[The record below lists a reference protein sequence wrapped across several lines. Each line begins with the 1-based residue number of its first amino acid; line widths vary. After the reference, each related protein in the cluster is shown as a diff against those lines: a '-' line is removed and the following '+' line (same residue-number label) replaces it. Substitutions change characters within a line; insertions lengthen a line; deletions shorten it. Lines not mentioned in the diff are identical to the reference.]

1 MFVLCLQV
9 VSNIDTAGIY
19 FGIKKIKK
27 KKNLFSYPRQIDIDM
42 VCFSFQ
48 LLKNISFE
56 NRTDNFK
63 EVSKSKKYMNFLQF
77 ISKRWLGYIIWI
89 ENFVNL
95 SYLQL

>member
-1 MFVLCLQV
+1 MSCLCCVYKLCQTLTPLEYILGLK
-9 VSNIDTAGIY
+9 N
-19 FGIKKIKK
+19 
-27 KKNLFSYPRQIDIDM
+27 KKNLFSYTRQIDIDM
-42 VCFSFQ
+42 VRFSFQ